1 MRPAIAGHGD
11 RLRPVHT
18 GSAVASR
25 SGNRASARRAAQRIA
40 LDFAAVERAMS
51 TKEISA
57 LQPGAGLKPE
67 PPSTIA
73 ALTDQ
78 SQTPPI
84 PEELSMLPIRGF
96 VVFPGTVLPLNVQ
109 RAASLKLLDDTLPR
123 TKVIGLLTQR
133 EEAKEDPAPQD
144 LYTVGTAAL
153 VLKLLL
159 QTEDNVLVIVQGLR
173 RFNLRRIVATSPFLR
188 AEIDLSESIL
198 PPASK
203 EWEATFRNLR
213 DSAARLFELAP
224 DAPEQARL
232 MILNIENP
240 EQLAD
245 FLAPNLNVDVAQ
257 KQALLEE
264 VDVEKRV
271 RAIQKQ
277 ISAQLEIAEIQQ
289 KLQKD
294 VASQFSDAQRRA
306 YLRSQIK
313 AIQRELGEA
322 ESGGEEQAQQ
332 LRARLAEA
340 KPPEEVMKQ
349 AERELKRLDFIPP
362 ASPEFSVIV
371 SYIEI
376 IADLPWNKLSE
387 DNLDLDQAQQIVDR
401 DHYDLEKVK
410 KRLIEYL
417 AVRKL
422 NPTGHG
428 PILCFLGPPGVG
440 KTSLGQSIADALGRK
455 FVRIS
460 LGGMRDEAEIRG
472 HRRTYIGSMP
482 GRIIQELRRCGTRNP
497 VFMLDEIDKIG
508 ADFRGDPASAL
519 LEVLDPRQNHAFVDR
534 YLDVPFDLSQVIFIG
549 TANYIEG
556 IPEPLRDRIE
566 VISIPGYTE
575 REKIEIAKRY
585 LIKRQLEEN
594 GLKPEQCE
602 FEEEAIRNVINDYTH
617 EAGVREL
624 ERQIGAICRGVAAQ
638 VARGKTD
645 RVTVTPELMAEM
657 LGPPKYVRETK
668 LKTSKPGV
676 VTGLAYTPA
685 GGEILHIE
693 ATRYPGKANI
703 ILTGHIGEVMK
714 ESVQAALS
722 LLRSREGQLGVNPE
736 EFREMDIHVHVPAGA
751 VPKDGPSAGIAM
763 FTALASLFSNIPVR
777 SDVAMTGEIS
787 LRGLVLP
794 IGGLKEKSLAA
805 MRAGI
810 STVIIPKLNEKD
822 LVDVPEEAKQKLKFV
837 PVENV
842 DEVLDVALEKNGATG
857 RRTGGSAS
865 PKTMTK

>member
-1 MRPAIAGHGD
+1 MMYEEQIAVPAE
-11 RLRPVHT
+11 LQMKSST
-18 GSAVASR
+18 G
-25 SGNRASARRAAQRIA
+25 
-40 LDFAAVERAMS
+40 
-51 TKEISA
+51 
-57 LQPGAGLKPE
+57 P
-67 PPSTIA
+67 TIA
-73 ALTDQ
+73 ADLTDESRAPQ
-78 SQTPPI
+78 I
-84 PEELSMLPIRGF
+84 PEELSILPVRGF
-96 VVFPGTVLPLNVQ
+96 VVFPGTIVPLNV
-109 RAASLKLLDDTLPR
+109 RRSASIQLLDETLPR

-133 EEAKEDPAPQD
+133 DETKEDPEPPD
-144 LYTVGTAAL
+144 LYHVGTAAL
-153 VLKLLL
+153 VLKMIRQADDHLL
-159 QTEDNVLVIVQGLR
+159 IIAQGLS
-173 RFNLRRIVATSPFLR
+173 RFTLRKIVATSPFIR
-188 AEIDLSESIL
+188 AEVDLVKSIS
-198 PPASK
+198 PPESK

-213 DSAARLFELAP
+213 DSAARLFELTP
-224 DAPEQARL
+224 EAPEQARL
-232 MILNIENP
+232 M
-240 EQLAD
+240 
-245 FLAPNLNVDVAQ
+245 NLNVDVTQ
-257 KQALLEE
+257 KQAILEE
-264 VDVEKRV
+264 PDVKKRV
-271 RAIQKQ
+271 RAVQKH
-277 ISAQLEIAEIQQ
+277 ISAQLEIAQIQE

-313 AIQRELGEA
+313 AIQHELGEA
-322 ESGGEEQAQQ
+322 ETGSEEQMEQ
-332 LRARLAEA
+332 LRARLNEA
-340 KPPEEVMKQ
+340 NPPEEVMKQ

-376 IADLPWNKLSE
+376 VADLPWNKFSQ
-387 DNLDLDQAQQIVDR
+387 DNLDLDQAQQILDR

-422 NPTGHG
+422 NPNGHG

-482 GRIIQELRRCGTRNP
+482 GRIIQELRRAGTRNP

-519 LEVLDPRQNHAFVDR
+519 LEVLDPRQNHTFVDR
-534 YLDVPFDLSQVIFIG
+534 YLDVPFDLSQIIFIA

-556 IPEPLRDRIE
+556 VPEPMRDRME
-566 VISIPGYTE
+566 VISLPGYTE
-575 REKIEIAKRY
+575 REKLEIAKRY
-585 LIKRQLEEN
+585 LVRRQMEEN

-602 FEEEAIRNVINDYTH
+602 WQNEALRQIINDYTH

-624 ERQIGAICRGVAAQ
+624 ERQIGAICRGIASR
-638 VARGKTD
+638 VARGKTE
-645 RVTVTPELMAEM
+645 RVTVTPQLVAEM
-657 LGPPKYVRETK
+657 SGPAKYVRETK

-685 GGEILHIE
+685 GGEVLHIE
-693 ATRYPGKANI
+693 ATRYPGKGNVT
-703 ILTGHIGEVMK
+703 LTGHIGEVMK

-722 LLRSREGQLGVNPE
+722 LVRSRDGEIGVRPE
-736 EFREMDIHVHVPAGA
+736 DFRDMDIHVHVPAGA

-763 FTALASLFSNIPVR
+763 FTALASLFTNTPVR
-777 SDVAMTGEIS
+777 PDVAMTGEIT

-842 DEVLDVALEKNGATG
+842 DEVLAVALEKDGAAEEARAAG
-857 RRTGGSAS
+857 ADGKG
-865 PKTMTK
+865 KE